1 MLYQAGGSLDLQL
14 ASGTK
19 NPRQIII
26 VRKKFIVFFPNKIKF
41 FFSMTMM
48 VRHVASYDYDK
59 WISATPPLPS
69 QKTVSQLA
77 TTQMN

>member
-48 VRHVASYDYDK
+48 VRHVASYDK
-59 WISATPPLPS
+59 WISATPPSPP
-69 QKTVSQLA
+69 KKKLA
-77 TTQMN
+77 S